1 MERECSVHV
10 VRKGACKVLGEG
22 RREAGWVPAGGF
34 ELGVYFNSIGG
45 GFEGSAIAPRPGMPV
60 RECESAGRTARSVG
74 GLTPGARGL
83 A

>member
-10 VRKGACKVLGEG
+10 VRRGACKVLGEG
-22 RREAGWVPAGGF
+22 KREAGWVPAGGF
-34 ELGVYFNSIGG
+34 ALDAYFSSIGC
-45 GFEGSAIAPRPGMPV
+45 GFEGSAIAPRPCMPF

-74 GLTPGARGL
+74 GLTLGARGL